1 MPRKRKLVSI
11 QKKLIVGFV
20 TLVFG
25 IILVTSIIQYT
36 QRSRQLLYDT
46 QQEVIRLA
54 AAAVLLIDGED
65 HYKVTTNKEQTS
77 ETYQRLKKS
86 MLDFQ
91 KATGVTYIYT
101 LIEKDQ
107 DTTLFI
113 VDAADEGGANLG
125 YEYMYLPAMKKAFEG
140 IPAADENMY
149 TDEWG
154 TFLSGYAPIKNSD
167 GKIIGILGLDIDA
180 QKILEKKRHLLISIA
195 INTILSILLTLIFS
209 FFLSQKIIRP
219 LNVLAERFKELS
231 LKGGDLTQKIHIKT
245 GDELE
250 YLGDAIT
257 EFITH
262 IRGIVEQ
269 VINHS
274 KSVAGSA
281 ERLNGT
287 INENQKAVEEV
298 NTAILNMASGASE
311 QSSNIN
317 DIHWT
322 IQKIAAK
329 THENEK
335 KVGQI
340 NYSVAETKH
349 LIKDGVEAVTNQNI
363 KTTESMNAFKRVS
376 GVVEKLTK
384 EANEVGSILETITHI
399 SEQTNLLALNAAIE
413 AARAGEN
420 GKGFSVVA
428 QEVRKLADGS
438 SAAAKESRRIL
449 QRIESDVKEV
459 VEEMNDA
466 DRIAKEQK
474 LAVDSAS
481 LTFEKL
487 TQEIE
492 KMMEHIYVISTSFKE
507 VDKDTNSM
515 ANKIQ
520 DIASVSQENAA
531 IAEEISAH
539 SEQQRVAMKEIGVT
553 AEALQEL
560 SQNLNQM
567 MFRFKV

>member
-1 MPRKRKLVSI
+1 
-11 QKKLIVGFV
+11 
-20 TLVFG
+20 
-25 IILVTSIIQYT
+25 
-36 QRSRQLLYDT
+36 
-46 QQEVIRLA
+46 
-54 AAAVLLIDGED
+54 
-65 HYKVTTNKEQTS
+65 
-77 ETYQRLKKS
+77 
-86 MLDFQ
+86 
-91 KATGVTYIYT
+91 
-101 LIEKDQ
+101 
-107 DTTLFI
+107 
-113 VDAADEGGANLG
+113 
-125 YEYMYLPAMKKAFEG
+125 
-140 IPAADENMY
+140 
-149 TDEWG
+149 
-154 TFLSGYAPIKNSD
+154 
-167 GKIIGILGLDIDA
+167 
-180 QKILEKKRHLLISIA
+180 
-195 INTILSILLTLIFS
+195 
-209 FFLSQKIIRP
+209 
-219 LNVLAERFKELS
+219 
-231 LKGGDLTQKIHIKT
+231 
-245 GDELE
+245 
-250 YLGDAIT
+250 
-257 EFITH
+257 
-262 IRGIVEQ
+262 
-269 VINHS
+269 
-274 KSVAGSA
+274 
-281 ERLNGT
+281 
-287 INENQKAVEEV
+287 
-298 NTAILNMASGASE
+298 MASGASE